1 MILPSV
7 QLMVRQCH
15 HQWRSSLFRT
25 IVMINRRQLA
35 TVGQEKK
42 ASRKNENDIL
52 VQSTTENQVEVAT
65 FKEKGRY
72 FIENYL

>member
-1 MILPSV
+1 
-7 QLMVRQCH
+7 
-15 HQWRSSLFRT
+15 
-25 IVMINRRQLA
+25 MINRRQLA

-65 FKEKGRY
+65 FKEKG
-72 FIENYL
+72 